1 MCQAIVKPAG
11 ILIEKPVLLRAWES
25 NSDGAGFAVRT
36 ESGHIDIHKGFFKFK
51 SFWKVY
57 KRFEH
62 LDCLIHFRWAT
73 HGAQDRENCHPFALG
88 DGAVIHN
95 GILSKFLPH
104 ATDPRSDTRLFVE
117 EYLAPAV
124 KESGVS
130 TGTFLTTPW
139 TKHFLE
145 SLIGSNKIAA
155 LTPEGFV
162 ILNEAYGEHFQGAWY
177 SAGYP
182 EERATWRSMIGF
194 SGGRSTTSASN
205 ASYATGYGD
214 DEWERAWDDWQDG
227 ERDIPEVNPASLET
241 DERRCTLCDCNPSRL
256 YQIGADKVC
265 DTCWL
270 DYTTPMRRG
279 EY

>member
-11 ILIEKPVLLRAWES
+11 ILIEKAVLLRAWES

-73 HGAQDRENCHPFALG
+73 HGANDRENCHPFALG
-88 DGAVIHN
+88 DSAVIHN

-104 ATDPRSDTRLFVE
+104 ATDKRSDTRLFIE

-124 KESGVS
+124 KEAGVS

-162 ILNEAYGEHFQGAWY
+162 ILNETYGEHFQGVWY

-182 EERATWRSMIGF
+182 EERSWRSMIGF
-194 SGGRSTTSASN
+194 SGGQNTRSGSN

-214 DEWERAWDDWQDG
+214 DEAWEQAWENWNDDEKTIPG
-227 ERDIPEVNPASLET
+227 EVSAEDVET
-241 DERRCTLCDCNPSRL
+241 DPHCTLCECSGSRL
-256 YQIGADKVC
+256 YRIGADTVC
-265 DTCWL
+265 DACWL

>member
-11 ILIEKPVLLRAWES
+11 ILIDRPTLLRAWES

-36 ESGHIDIHKGFFKFK
+36 KSGHIDIHKGFFKFK

-73 HGAQDRENCHPFALG
+73 HGGRDRDNCHPFALG
-88 DGAVIHN
+88 DSAVIHN

-104 ATDPRSDTRLFVE
+104 ATDKRSDTRLFVE

-124 KESGVS
+124 KESGLS
-130 TGTFLTTPW
+130 TGAFLTTPW

-145 SLIGSNKIAA
+145 SLIGTNKIAA

-162 ILNEAYGEHFQGAWY
+162 ILNESYGEHHHGVWY

-182 EERATWRSMIGF
+182 EDRATWRSMIGF
-194 SGGRSTTSASN
+194 NRSASGN
-205 ASYATGYGD
+205 ASYATGYGE
-214 DEWERAWDDWQDG
+214 DEAWEEAWERWGENEKTIPGDVSATDD
-227 ERDIPEVNPASLET
+227 AT
-241 DERRCTLCDCNPSRL
+241 DPHCTLCECAGSRL
-256 YQIGADKVC
+256 YRIGADTVC
-265 DTCWL
+265 DQCWL